1 MLSRV
6 FADARENVKT
16 VRIELSYTRRMSWG
30 NQYQRNETARQA
42 ILAAALDVC
51 RDMGYATMSIE
62 AIARRAEVGKQT
74 IYRWWP
80 SKGLLLLDALQS
92 RAGETGTFPD
102 TGDIVADMASQIH
115 AVGRLFS
122 HPDLAPVLRAIIA
135 GQQSDPQLAE
145 RFLDE
150 LLEPRRQSAQNRLT
164 VAAERGELPPE
175 PGAMHLVELLYAPL
189 YYRLLV
195 THEPIDPAYVETH
208 LAAVFGVVRRR

>member
-1 MLSRV
+1 
-6 FADARENVKT
+6 
-16 VRIELSYTRRMSWG
+16 MSWG

-42 ILAAALDVC
+42 ILAAALEVC
-51 RDMGYATMSIE
+51 RDMGYAATSIE

-80 SKGLLLLDALQS
+80 SKGLLLLDALQT

-122 HPDLAPVLRAIIA
+122 HPDLAPVLRAIVA
-135 GQQSDPQLAE
+135 GQQSDPAVAE
-145 RFLDE
+145 RFLNE
-150 LLEPRRQSAQNRLT
+150 LLEPRRTGAAHRLT
-164 VAAERGELPPE
+164 LAAERGELPPT
-175 PGAMHLVELLYAPL
+175 PDAMHLIELLYAPL

-195 THEPIDPAYVETH
+195 THEPLDPTYIEAH
-208 LAAVFGVVRRR
+208 LAAVFTVARRH